1 MKNLPIIQHIDQFIE
16 SLAAEKGYSSHTQ
29 RAYRHNL
36 LEMTAFVAG
45 GSDQDPAP
53 IDLPSLGKVKLKD
66 VNTLHIRRYLGY
78 LHKRNQKTTIAR
90 KMAAIRSF
98 FRYLHK
104 HRLVIDNPAENLHP
118 PKHGK
123 SIPTYLVVDDMLRL
137 LDSIKPVGVLGLR
150 NKAILET
157 LYSAGVRVSELAGMN
172 VGDVDAHSG
181 TVRVLGKGGKE
192 RLVLIGVK
200 ALEAIASY
208 RDALVQQAGIG
219 RHDDGAMF
227 LNKDN
232 GRLTTR
238 SIARVVDKLARA
250 CGLAVP
256 ISPHAVR
263 HSFATHMLDGGADL
277 RAVQELLGHS
287 SLSTTQRY
295 THVSV
300 DRLMAAYDKAH
311 PRR

>member
-1 MKNLPIIQHIDQFIE
+1 MKTSPIIEHIHLFLD
-16 SLAAEKGYSSHTQ
+16 SLAAEKGYSPHTL

-45 GSDQDPAP
+45 LPDWTAD
-53 IDLPSLGKVKLKD
+53 DLQRLGKVELAEVD
-66 VNTLHIRRYLGY
+66 TLQIRRYLGY
-78 LHKRNQKTTIAR
+78 LHKKNKKTTVAR
-90 KMAAIRSF
+90 KLAAIRSF
-98 FRYLHK
+98 FRYLYK
-104 HRLVIDNPAENLHP
+104 HRMMPENPVENLHP
-118 PKHGK
+118 PKHGQ
-123 SIPTYLVVDDMLRL
+123 SMPTYLTVDDMFRL
-137 LDSIKPVGVLGLR
+137 LDTIKPFGVLGLR
-150 NKAILET
+150 NKAIIET
-157 LYSAGVRVSELAGMN
+157 LYSSGVRVSELAGLN
-172 VGDVDAHSG
+172 VGDVDVGSG
-181 TVRVLGKGGKE
+181 VMRVLGKGGKE
-192 RLVLIGVK
+192 RLVPIGAK
-200 ALEAIASY
+200 AIDAIDAY
-208 RDALVQQAGIG
+208 RDALVQAVGIG
-219 RHDDGAMF
+219 REVDGAMF

-238 SIARVVDKLARA
+238 SISRVVDKLARA

-256 ISPHAVR
+256 VSPHALR

-295 THVSV
+295 THVSI